1 MKKLAIELYIKFST
15 IIISHEKIIFKKVVF
30 NLPSAINPS
39 RIDFFVVAFDERIPN
54 MPSQTCENAYFL
66 KKTRFSEKLKIDLK
80 S

>member
-1 MKKLAIELYIKFST
+1 MTFYFVSKKIRFSFLN
-15 IIISHEKIIFKKVVF
+15 KITKKYFLKV
-30 NLPSAINPS
+30 LPAINPS
-39 RIDFFVVAFDERIPN
+39 STNFFFFFFFFVAFDERIPN

>member
-1 MKKLAIELYIKFST
+1 MTLKKFLKLSKNLK
-15 IIISHEKIIFKKVVF
+15 HKV
-30 NLPSAINPS
+30 LPAINPS
-39 RIDFFVVAFDERIPN
+39 STNFFFFFFFVAFNERIPN

>member
-1 MKKLAIELYIKFST
+1 MLLPIKPSG
-15 IIISHEKIIFKKVVF
+15 IDILVF
-30 NLPSAINPS
+30 
-39 RIDFFVVAFDERIPN
+39 FFFVAFDERIPN